1 MSSRTSTVV
10 FDLDDTICTYRRDQD
25 ELLAVAFD
33 RLDVEPFF
41 DGRTYLDR
49 YDEFVEESD
58 DVRTCGNAVSQPSR
72 WSRIVIPHS
81 AGNSPGTMQ
90 MSALTA
96 TSAFVP
102 GRRPR
107 SIGSND
113 GLLYTWEYPSM
124 EFAHAFDAGED
135 VKAPIATYDGAA
147 FFGSW
152 DERVFRVDLASGT
165 VDWTFE
171 TGGNVMSGAGIDTD
185 SGTVYIGSHDQNCY
199 ALDAATGEEQWR
211 FETDGWITGC
221 PAVTSEHV
229 VIGSYDGNL
238 YALTKA
244 GEEVWRAENEGQIT
258 AAPLVHDGAIY
269 YTERATEEVSG
280 GAYRLVPAG

>member
-1 MSSRTSTVV
+1 M

-113 GLLYTWEYPSM
+113 G
-124 EFAHAFDAGED
+124 
-135 VKAPIATYDGAA
+135 I
-147 FFGSW
+147 GSQSSRTA
-152 DERVFRVDLASGT
+152 DPRCNVPNSRGSGSRVDSRP
-165 VDWTFE
+165 
-171 TGGNVMSGAGIDTD
+171 SPSDTR
-185 SGTVYIGSHDQNCY
+185 S
-199 ALDAATGEEQWR
+199 
-211 FETDGWITGC
+211 
-221 PAVTSEHV
+221 
-229 VIGSYDGNL
+229 
-238 YALTKA
+238 
-244 GEEVWRAENEGQIT
+244 NE
-258 AAPLVHDGAIY
+258 
-269 YTERATEEVSG
+269 R
-280 GAYRLVPAG
+280 